1 MNIKLIN
8 NIPEKYT
15 IGQLR
20 RDNPQV
26 SFPQEIP
33 EGTLAEY
40 DVYLLGTTE
49 PLQGDVVTEGTPRFN
64 EDTQQWEQ
72 VWEVREFTY
81 EEIAQNLADRRE
93 RMVVTPRQARLALL
107 GAGQLANID
116 AAIATLEEPTKSFVE
131 IEWEYAVSIERMSPW
146 VIAMTESLGMTAE
159 EVDQL
164 FEGAALL

>member
-1 MNIKLIN
+1 MWIKDNIIYKTHSDIRRANPNVSMPRELKNELIS
-8 NIPEKYT
+8 E
-15 IGQLR
+15 
-20 RDNPQV
+20 
-26 SFPQEIP
+26 
-33 EGTLAEY
+33 
-40 DVYLLGTTE
+40 LGYE
-49 PLQGDVVTEGTPRFN
+49 LVQQIEQPVGDVVTEGTPAFN

-72 VWEVREFTY
+72 SWDVRDFTE

-107 GAGQLANID
+107 SAGQLVNID
-116 AAIATLEEPTKSFVE
+116 AAISALEEPTKSFVE